1 MVGLNWGKTIA
12 MSTVA
17 TAELTQ
23 RPAEPDSPPA
33 EADVWT
39 RIDRWAAAASDWFNP
54 ILIKETRQALKSR
67 QFLVTFSA
75 ILVASLG
82 WTIAG
87 SLSMMPQI
95 YSQPSAARMLIGY
108 YVVLAIPMML
118 VVPLAAYRS
127 LEVEI
132 DDGTLELL
140 SISALSS
147 WQIVL
152 GKLASAVLQMLLY
165 LVVLLPCVAYAYT
178 LRGVDLPAVALMV
191 AIVVAAASTV
201 TVFALALAPV
211 SRGRGGRI
219 ATLLVVLGTLLLV
232 EYLIGYT
239 VVILI
244 NEGNPLPGIWTA
256 YAVAAATLVCGSGS
270 YLLLTTTAALLTP
283 ESENRSTP
291 VRIAMLIFT
300 LTALGMA
307 AFAIEAGQPEDR
319 QSQDFAA
326 GGLLISLTVLAVV
339 WTYGGSLL
347 VAESDQLTPRVT
359 RTLPA
364 TMAGRAILTFPDPR
378 AGNRF
383 GVCRGDGP
391 DAAGRIV
398 VGRRSGLAAVW
409 TQCAR
414 SRFRNPVGPALRQLP
429 DYFPVRCPLDR
440 RGGAD
445 SQQSAG
451 RGRFRRDDL
460 RRVDGRPDS
469 LLDRFARQR
478 LPALFVLGVAGEQL
492 VLDIRQSRPGQFEPR
507 PDGVAVNLY
516 DRRNV
521 LPGGT
526 GRCGAAV
533 VADADRHAG
542 RSRAF
547 PRPAIDTRIL
557 FPQSLPSQTS

>member
-364 TMAGRAILTFPDPR
+364 TMAGRAVLTFLTPGPATGLVFAAVMALMLLGALWLGVDR
-378 AGNRF
+378 VSQRF
-383 GVCRGDGP
+383 G
-391 DAAGRIV
+391 
-398 VGRRSGLAAVW
+398 LN
-409 TQCAR
+409 AR
-414 SRFRNPVGPALRQLP
+414 
-429 DYFPVRCPLDR
+429 
-440 RGGAD
+440 GAD
-445 SQQSAG
+445 SAILWGQLYVSYLIIFLFAARWIVAAVRIRNNPRVEVGFAAMICVALMAALIPYSIGLHANDYRPYSYSAWQASNWFWTFG
-451 RGRFRRDDL
+451 KVAQGSLNPDPMALRLIYTTAGMCFLAALVGAAPRSLPMRTVTPVEVERSRGRR
-460 RRVDGRPDS
+460 
-469 LLDRFARQR
+469 
-478 LPALFVLGVAGEQL
+478 
-492 VLDIRQSRPGQFEPR
+492 
-507 PDGVAVNLY
+507 
-516 DRRNV
+516 
-521 LPGGT
+521 
-526 GRCGAAV
+526 
-533 VADADRHAG
+533 
-542 RSRAF
+542 
-547 PRPAIDTRIL
+547 
-557 FPQSLPSQTS
+557 